1 MFEDQFKKRQRGTG
15 FTNIQRILNANVG
28 AGQQMAGKISQGIQ
42 SAGQNVQQ
50 KAQKAQQQFKSAF
63 EQAVNPAMQNIAAG
77 SELAKR
83 PDESQEDYAKRISE
97 ANKNYLEIGKN
108 VSQAKYGGPMN
119 IQGGKAL
126 VGEAQGVST
135 LGGLAGTGT
144 GQQLLS
150 KQYVAGR
157 QGGYSKGQGA
167 LDQLLLGQSR
177 EAQKSLQEARQDVSG
192 IGKEVGGIEKA
203 ATSDVANIRRQIEQQ
218 KSEAFKGVQKSIG
231 GLEQAAREAG
241 SKYSKEAGRIAY
253 LLKNM
258 DPTGKKIPIGMV
270 DGEYS
275 DAQAQIDN
283 QLLNKEK
290 LKEFGIDIEAK
301 GFLDYDPTAI
311 ASSLQELS
319 NKADIAANTR
329 YSDAQKEALKRLT
342 QFQQDQEKAT
352 RIGEMKNKEAFD
364 VSDKSIKNLT
374 VLEKQY
380 ETLEKQKADNE
391 LESKKLSDILSSK
404 DKRQFVP
411 FHEGLMYSRGERTRS
426 MDNEKFILDAAA
438 ILGEQKIREIF
449 KRRSDEATNWMGI
462 SKEKYSTT
470 QNKIRDEIAGL
481 LANRLNY
488 HQNMY
493 NDAISKMSS
502 SSSLKDILSKYY
514 GVK

>member
-83 PDESQEDYAKRISE
+83 SDESQEDYAKRISE

-108 VSQAKYGGPMN
+108 VSQARYGGPMN

-192 IGKEVGGIEKA
+192 IGKEVSGIEKA

-218 KSEAFKGVQKSIG
+218 KSEALKGVQKSIG
-231 GLEQAAREAG
+231 GLEQAGRESAQQ
-241 SKYSKEAGRIAY
+241 YSKEATRLSD
-253 LLKNM
+253 LLKNAKE
-258 DPTGKKIPIGMV
+258 GSSPIGMV
-270 DGEYS
+270 DGVYN
-275 DAQAQIDN
+275 DAQAALDMDI
-283 QLLNKEK
+283 
-290 LKEFGIDIEAK
+290 LKNAPKYGIDLDAK
-301 GFLDYDPTAI
+301 VLSYDMPTVI
-311 ASSLQELS
+311 AGLQEMA
-319 NKADIAANTR
+319 NKATTGMTTR
-329 YSDAQKEALKRLT
+329 YTDAQREALKRLT

-352 RIGEMKNKEAFD
+352 KIGEMENKEAFN
-364 VSDKSIKNLT
+364 VNPENIKKLT
-374 VLEKQY
+374 PFATQSEY
-380 ETLEKQKADNE
+380 
-391 LESKKLSDILSSK
+391 LESKRKEYEDREKFIRQALPLK
-404 DKRQFVP
+404 DSRQAGDPNINELPLFNIGK
-411 FHEGLMYSRGERTRS
+411 ENIG
-426 MDNEKFILDAAA
+426 NEKFIQDAAK
-438 ILGEQKIREIF
+438 ILGWKTIERIAGQKI
-449 KRRSDEATNWMGI
+449 DEATGVFGI
-462 SKEKYSTT
+462 RKAGNEAIKDRIRNEVQNQLMRDLSSTQSSYSDIVGK
-470 QNKIRDEIAGL
+470 QQSG
-481 LANRLNY
+481 
-488 HQNMY
+488 M
-493 NDAISKMSS
+493 
-502 SSSLKDILSKYY
+502 SLKDVLSKLY